1 MSSAWHNDELRS
13 EFVGGL
19 APLPAHV
26 PGRRHTQRVRVGRRR
41 VAPGGCLPGCSIK
54 DSFGSLDHARDSF
67 RLLFDAEWIHREP
80 SQHRAGDG
88 LTWSV
93 VRTPDELVA
102 WGAAHGGGEV
112 FGPVLLDD
120 PAVTILMARDGQGV
134 SAGAIGYRSRSVI
147 GVSNLFTTT
156 ADIDQAW
163 AGAIAVIS
171 AQNPDLPLVGYE
183 NGASLRAA
191 RRAGFVSVGPLRV
204 WMKD

>member
-1 MSSAWHNDELRS
+1 
-13 EFVGGL
+13 
-19 APLPAHV
+19 
-26 PGRRHTQRVRVGRRR
+26 
-41 VAPGGCLPGCSIK
+41 
-54 DSFGSLDHARDSF
+54 
-67 RLLFDAEWIHREP
+67 
-80 SQHRAGDG
+80 
-88 LTWSV
+88 
-93 VRTPDELVA
+93 VA

-134 SAGAIGYRSRSVI
+134 SAGAIGYHSRSVV

-171 AQNPDLPLVGYE
+171 AQDPDLPLVGYE

-191 RRAGFVSVGPLRV
+191 RSAGFVSVGSLRV
-204 WMKD
+204 WLKG